1 MEKVVRIRSLHD
13 PNDDLAYWLS
23 RTPQERLDAIE
34 ILRSQYIKWKNVEP
48 RLQRVC
54 RVTERAPR

>member
-1 MEKVVRIRSLHD
+1 MEKVIRFRSLHD
-13 PNDDLAYWLS
+13 PSDDLAYWLT

-48 RLQRVC
+48 GLQRVC
-54 RVTERAPR
+54 RITERAPR